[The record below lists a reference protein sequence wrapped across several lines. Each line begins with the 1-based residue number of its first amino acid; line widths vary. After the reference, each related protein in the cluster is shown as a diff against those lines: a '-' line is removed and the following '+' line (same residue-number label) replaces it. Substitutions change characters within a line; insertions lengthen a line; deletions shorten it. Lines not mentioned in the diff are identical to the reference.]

1 MKRNTRPLRYW
12 ESMRVKQERLA
23 LAATYGL
30 TYSQQV
36 TDLRATDRADKLRR
50 LAGKVRQLA
59 EVASLA

>member
-1 MKRNTRPLRYW
+1 MKRNTRPKQYW

-30 TYSQQV
+30 EYSRQV
-36 TDLRATDRADKLRR
+36 TDLRAIDRADKLRR

-59 EVASLA
+59 EVAS